1 MPDVPLT
8 NPSPANSPLAN
19 PADPRRQF
27 PSPFATYDFSSI
39 PHEQLQAMV
48 EPADAQK
55 VTDLAHRLT
64 AASSAI
70 KELGDDLK
78 KHMDRVHWQGE
89 GGEAFRGWGSRMSNA
104 TLRLGHYA
112 ENAGTWMNHAAV
124 TLGQVKRDM
133 PKYSAASKATV
144 DAYLNAQPPN
154 MRVIQEPLVDLP
166 AVGSAPSQRQA
177 YEAQK
182 RLHDDH
188 MHAAELL
195 KKLSESYNAS
205 GVQLMRAER
214 PNFPPPPPQVMPPPP
229 SLRDTRERV
238 SLSGGSSVSGSA
250 GPSASATG
258 LAAATRGT
266 TTGSATADSSAG
278 YVVRP
283 GGPSG
288 VDLDGGVATS
298 HVSRPAPSH
307 EGTVNPRPSGSP
319 DWVHPQLP
327 SIPLPVPGRQGTG
340 SVDGRVPTSPG
351 TRQSTVPGRES
362 LPGRPNV
369 SVPVVPRDGVVGGRP
384 ATRIP
389 PSPTGSPA
397 RGVVI
402 GTEPGQV
409 RTPVGPG
416 SGSGGVV
423 GGRPPMP
430 RPGGAATNRPFT
442 PGGSGLVRDRP
453 AGAGSPAAQSGMRG
467 GGMPGMP
474 ATSLGSAPPGRR
486 QGGQRPDYLVEDEET
501 WSQGNRRVVPPVID

>member
-1 MPDVPLT
+1 MTVPDVPLT
-8 NPSPANSPLAN
+8 NSPLAN

-27 PSPFATYDFSSI
+27 PSPFATYDFTSV

-64 AASSAI
+64 AASTAI

-144 DAYLNAQPPN
+144 DSYLNAQPPN

-214 PNFPPPPPQVMPPPP
+214 PQFPPAPDRFVPPLPDLGGTERL
-229 SLRDTRERV
+229 SLP
-238 SLSGGSSVSGSA
+238 GGADAPGST
-250 GPSASATG
+250 GPSESSTTG
-258 LAAATRGT
+258 LAAATGGT
-266 TTGSATADSSAG
+266 TTGSATAHSPSG
-278 YVVRP
+278 HVVRP
-283 GGPSG
+283 GGPHG
-288 VDLDGGVATS
+288 VDLDGGLVAP
-298 HVSRPAPSH
+298 HVPSPAPYR
-307 EGTVNPRPSGSP
+307 EGTTTPRLDGST
-319 DWVHPQLP
+319 DRAHPQWP
-327 SIPLPVPGRQGTG
+327 SVPLPVPGGDRQGPG
-340 SVDGRVPTSPG
+340 SGVGRVPTLPG
-351 TRQSTVPGRES
+351 TRQPTAPGRDS
-362 LPGRPNV
+362 LAGRPSV
-369 SVPVVPRDGVVGGRP
+369 SAPVVPREGIVGGRLVP
-384 ATRIP
+384 RIP
-389 PSPTGSPA
+389 QPPTGSPS

-402 GTEPGQV
+402 GTEPG
-409 RTPVGPG
+409 GG
-416 SGSGGVV
+416 SSGVV

-430 RPGGAATNRPFT
+430 RPGGSATDRPFT
-442 PGGSGLVRDRP
+442 PGGSGLVGNRP
-453 AGAGSPAAQSGMRG
+453 TGAGSPAAQSGMRG

-486 QGGQRPDYLVEDEET
+486 QGGRRPDYLVEDEET